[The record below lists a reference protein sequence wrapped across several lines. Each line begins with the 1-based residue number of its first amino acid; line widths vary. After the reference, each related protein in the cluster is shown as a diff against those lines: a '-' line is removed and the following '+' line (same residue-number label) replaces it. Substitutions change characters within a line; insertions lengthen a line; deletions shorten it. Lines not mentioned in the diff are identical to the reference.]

1 MNLTE
6 KANEKVQPVYEI
18 IKREDLIGAFK
29 DALTQALL
37 EVLARINQM
46 IDLYSATA
54 PSSLWVWDQ
63 TSRWDYDLWW

>member
-1 MNLTE
+1 MNLNE
-6 KANEKVQPVYEI
+6 KANEKVQPVYEV

-29 DALTQALL
+29 DAIIQAFQ
-37 EVLARINQM
+37 EVMAQIKAM

-54 PSSLWVWDQ
+54 PSSLWVWGQ